1 MLTALL
7 AGAAATLVPLY
18 LGIATPWFAPRI
30 IHLGSSS
37 LFPFLAAVASGILF
51 WFFLDVMGVAAL
63 LDVNQPFGLSYN
75 QDLSHVTLIVLFT
88 LGVGG
93 LFWMEKSLIARV
105 AASTETTEVPSSLGH
120 GLTSIRHFT
129 FAVAIAA
136 ALGIGFHAFGEG
148 IEIGAVIPSST
159 SILEAIGG
167 FYPGTAYVLHKL
179 LEGFVVGVVALL
191 AGATGWKKLGILGLI
206 SGLPTILG
214 FFVGVPQLIAATYFF
229 ALGGAGTVYIA
240 IRLIPVF
247 TKQDFNYRLIAAF
260 LIGFFAMYFAGLL
273 HA

>member
-1 MLTALL
+1 MTALL
-7 AGAAATLVPLY
+7 AGSAATFVPLY
-18 LGIATPWFAPRI
+18 IGIVAPWFAPRI
-30 IHLGSSS
+30 IHSDSNS
-37 LFPFLAAVASGILF
+37 LYPLLAAVASGILF

-63 LDVNQPFGLSYN
+63 LDVNQPFGMSYN
-75 QDLSHVTLIVLFT
+75 QDLSHVTLIVLFI

-93 LFWMEKSLIARV
+93 LFWMEKSLAARV
-105 AASTETTEVPSSLGH
+105 AISTETTKVPSSVGH

-129 FAVAIAA
+129 YAVAIAA

-148 IEIGAVIPSST
+148 IEIGAVIPSSA

-167 FYPGTAYVLHKL
+167 FYPGFAYVLHKL

-191 AGATGWKKLGILGLI
+191 ASATSWKKLGMLGLI

-214 FFVGVPQLIAATYFF
+214 FFVGVPQLVAATYFF
-229 ALGGAGTVYIA
+229 ALGGAGIVYTA

-247 TKQDFNYRLIAAF
+247 AERDFKYSLIAAF
-260 LIGFFAMYFAGLL
+260 LMGFFAIYFAGLL